1 MTVLAVVVAG
11 AVAVSARMGQRV
23 VEAGEAQKHTD
34 PPRGVMR
41 LEVASS
47 VRDA

>member
-1 MTVLAVVVAG
+1 MVVAE
-11 AVAVSARMGQRV
+11 AVAVCAHMGQVV

-34 PPRGVMR
+34 PPRGVVR